1 MASNNADFGCTFFV
15 KQANGQPYDLT
26 GAVLEMSI
34 KNKPGATAQATF
46 STTGPSSNLAI
57 RARASAGIVDLAV
70 PFMIMAGLSA
80 GTYFWDLLLL
90 ASGTSHIFL
99 GGGTWLVTQ
108 GITESATPALPAP
121 QPFFA
126 AAGSD
131 IQLGVGN
138 SALQLSLAPSGP
150 PGTGASFAAQATP
163 GAPATG
169 FLVYCDEADGLL
181 KAISYNGNITDLALP

>member
-1 MASNNADFGCTFFV
+1 MASNNADFGCTFFI

-26 GAVLEMSI
+26 GATLEMSV

-46 STTGPSSNLAI
+46 STAGPSPNLAI
-57 RARASAGIVDLAV
+57 RAPAGTGIADLSV
-70 PFMIMAGLSA
+70 PFATMAGLSA
-80 GTYFWDLLLL
+80 GTYFWDLLLFT
-90 ASGTSHIFL
+90 SGTSHIFL

-138 SALQLSLAPSGP
+138 SSLQLSLAPSGP
-150 PGTGASFAAQATP
+150 PGTGANFSPQAALAP
-163 GAPATG
+163 PATG